1 MEEGIDDIL
10 KAYVS
15 TANNPEYEGDFEVIN
30 SKFPELIDAGYDP
43 ELLKEY
49 VSTANDPSYEGDFA
63 TINSKFPEF
72 NVKAKFDQEF
82 EERDIPDAI
91 AKYNKSFDDAEKVE
105 LNATAKRLGEEI
117 PFPELETSFDDIEQ
131 GEELQVFGADYETR
145 EERREKQL
153 LQFDVTEQQD
163 QTRTQAP
170 LEFNTPDQAVKQQ
183 IAEFQGSV
191 QRVREQVEKVEEL
204 RSLDVQI
211 AATPDGSFLA
221 DISRAIEGG
230 AAGGRG
236 VDEAFDVYKL
246 GNNMTDEQIDEY
258 IETVRDIEKIEV
270 TNEMLQ
276 FQREIAAN
284 GGGITGTILA
294 YGKNLGA
301 AAQDITRSAVQMAV
315 SFADSEEVGGTAM
328 LSAGVGAGTGAIAGS
343 TGFSL
348 GPLGVATTT
357 GGAITG
363 TLSGFVGG
371 LVGSME
377 TAITLSDLMQAEC
390 RERGLEFNRESLR
403 VLMSD
408 QVFMDKIRGDAVA
421 RGITIGAVEAM
432 TVVVSRGVGSVLSKP
447 AVTTVG
453 QGLKQTGKVALATT
467 TTEMTGGSVGELGG
481 QLASGKTW
489 NELDWTAITQ
499 EGILESKGVVMN
511 LDYVKAAAGK
521 TVAAYKLNG
530 QNLTQ
535 EQVVD
540 LVDNPN
546 TTPQALSKMN
556 IDIKNDAALD
566 AYVKTKQNNAI
577 LESQID
583 ATVSDINDRKNLVN
597 LENQRAQAEA
607 DTKKTGIRKKP
618 GAKAKL
624 DDINAQIENVLNKY
638 EGVDSTSP
646 EVQAREQA
654 AQEVRQNV
662 AEKNF
667 APNLEF
673 AKKHSKLY
681 GLEVNENMSQNDI
694 RAKYGN
700 EAAMSDGF
708 IDGNQIII
716 NKEVAKKTGAVNVG
730 NHELL
735 HGILRKSMK
744 EGKITSDVIS
754 GLKTEFGKQWD
765 VIQKRADNNY
775 SSDYMLKNP
784 DEWITLASD
793 AIANNEVSFNE
804 TIFQKIGNV
813 LAPILRK
820 AGFKKIKFETGKDVF
835 NFLKEYNKSIHK
847 GSLSGA
853 IVEATTEAAAFVEKD
868 VGEGMTGGGKAVK
881 QKTKQQ
887 ATETQQQRDA
897 DFTKEQV
904 LEPAKT
910 KPKQKTKSQKDIDAE
925 LTKEQILEPA
935 KQKPKAKTQKEID
948 AELTREQVLEPAK
961 KETPQ
966 EAFDRKKAEQ
976 QAKDNAKAKR
986 LRKIA
991 EQTRIEGSRKKPGV
1005 KLRGSFAN
1013 YGDTVGGLVLN
1024 PGDGFTVQAT
1034 VISEMDIQK
1043 FGAKNQP
1050 KEFNVTI
1057 GGDGRFVLG
1066 KMDPKMDPRMSQE
1079 IKRFIEESNNDFKG
1093 RRDVGQLALLGLTE
1107 NSKNPY
1113 TPRGFAMD
1121 LTEVTGGKPDVVGKK
1136 FSKSAQADVNKLAE
1150 NQTNKSWRKGGGDAA
1165 VKGLQDNKIF
1175 DALIA
1180 AQYKVR
1186 PIPKDF
1192 VSKVYSELT
1201 PHIKRFKP
1209 DQNDNFFAYVNS
1221 QVSNKAGT
1229 VYNREYK
1236 VTQRTEDIDAK
1247 TSEGAP
1253 IRQVAAETEADVKSF
1268 EELDLSPVAQV
1279 RRQKLAEKGLS
1290 EDDRYSQLRQE
1301 LKLEDDMMNTV
1312 RKTVENTL
1320 GTKLPPVDS
1329 PKFKNALEKAY
1340 RLKLKKPIQDMI
1352 GKGDNYNAFLQ
1363 DVFPTVY
1370 KFLPKET
1377 LVQMERNVAPENRIF
1392 TTSRRI
1398 TKSTEVDKLI
1408 SEGLLPKNTNR
1419 LSGPNLIEK
1428 LPYPGNKKV
1437 LAYFRGTEMENE
1449 LGYKIGQ
1456 STLGTRKDKLASEI
1470 GVELGFDA
1478 TMETLA
1484 KPEVTQRMLD
1494 IEDVQ
1499 GYKEVKNHN
1508 AVVAK
1513 QIDRDPNIKF
1523 SKTIKKDIIDSDLS
1537 IEDAQDIMRTQDMVD
1552 IKKKYPALHDGL
1564 IEEYAAKYDASRKSV
1579 RQQVAEDKAKAKDIV
1594 ADIKKGK
1601 STLKF
1606 AKSPVKNAEQLI
1618 NENAQEFSIFAL
1630 GELDKKQGGGR
1641 IPNKDATRRKS
1652 NGTIQ
1657 KYRTRDLDAMYNDT
1671 ETHGERVNRVFNN
1684 FLKVN
1689 PEFRKLI
1696 QATTTGGLKGGIYQF
1711 ADNFNDNINP
1721 TDVEQRNIPAFKYN
1735 SKKNLDPKAV
1745 EKTKSTEFKK
1755 NNNARLPLLKDFFLA
1770 VQEHLKNDPQ
1780 DVGVFEELLL
1790 DTGKHQ
1796 GTFTRINAPFG
1807 FYLIDPK
1814 TRKPSTK
1821 VAVVEE
1827 HTNPQNEIGKA
1838 SLAAAYVGQLE
1849 HAWKFIGKSY
1859 MQGSLSKIHDD
1870 MLRDAGL
1877 AESMPDV
1884 YWNEI
1889 VPRLLNEELNL
1900 PDGMVSAVR
1909 MAAAGIDL
1917 NNYMIVGTDITI
1929 AEFFKVDKIKDV
1941 KRANDLIIKQLT
1953 GEINAEYAEAAAQVE
1968 FARNIEDTNVLTKAI
1983 KYSRSAKNPT
1993 KGISVLDFDDT
2004 LATTKSNVLYTAPD
2018 GTTGKLNAEEFAL
2031 EGADLLKLGYK
2042 FDFSEFNQVVEGK
2055 TAPLFNKAVKLS
2067 GKFGTKDMFVL
2078 TARAPQA
2085 APAIKKFLDAQGL
2098 NIPLKNITG
2107 LGNSTAQAKATWI
2120 AGKVGEGYNDF
2131 YFADDAIQN
2140 VKAVKNML
2148 NQFDVKSKV
2157 QQAKLKFSKSMD
2169 ADFNNILQEVTGIAA
2184 EKRFSDTKARKRGKG
2199 KGKFRVFIPP
2209 SHEDFVGLLYNF
2221 MGKGRL
2227 GDAHRSFFERALV
2240 KPLNRANSELD
2251 AAKQSIANDYKTV
2264 NKKLKD
2270 VKDRL
2275 NKKIPSGDFTFQDAV
2290 RVYLWDKHNHSV
2302 PGISETDQ
2310 NVLVNTVKSDP
2321 RLNAYAD
2328 LINIVSKLEGYVKPT
2343 ESWEA
2348 GDIRTDLADATGR
2361 VGREAYFAEFLE
2373 NADTI
2378 FSPENLNKIEAAY
2391 GKGMKDALQ
2400 DMMYRIKT
2408 GRNRPSGSNALV
2420 NNFVNWINAAV
2431 GDVMFFNMRSAVLQQ
2446 MSIVNY
2452 LNFADNNVFAAAK
2465 AFANQKQYW
2474 ADWAYIFNS
2483 ADLKQRRGG
2492 IQTDVNG
2499 ADLAQSIQGST
2510 MPGRKMIQELLR
2522 IGFTP
2527 TQISDS
2533 AAIATGGATFY
2544 RNRVNSNIKDGM
2556 SKAEAE
2562 KAAWTSFQDITQA
2575 TQQSARPDMVSQQQA
2590 SPIGKFI
2597 LAFQNVTSQFNRLG
2611 KKAFLDIKNRR
2622 ITQPNKTQLQSDIS
2636 NMSRIVYYFAVQNL
2650 AFYALQSALFTMM
2663 FDESEDDE
2671 QFLKKKERIIN
2682 GSIDSILRGSGYVG
2696 AVISTLK
2703 NMGIKFMEQRG
2714 DDSYN
2719 KDESAV
2725 LMEMLNVSPPIG
2737 IKARKIVGAEKTLNY
2752 DKKVIEEMETFDI
2765 DNPQWSAYTNYVEAT
2780 TNLPANR
2787 LYRKTMNVRESLDNE
2802 NSAYQRV
2809 LMFLG
2814 WSQYNLGIQNKEVQ
2828 EIKDSKKG
2836 KKKTKFAEPTNTG
2849 KKPLKF

>member
-15 TANNPEYEGDFEVIN
+15 TANNPEYKGDFEVIN

-49 VSTANDPSYEGDFA
+49 VSTANDPNNNGDFEA
-63 TINSKFPEF
+63 INAKFPEF
-72 NVKAKFDQEF
+72 NVEVKFEKEF
-82 EERDIPDAI
+82 EERDITNSI
-91 AKYNKSFDDAEKVE
+91 AQYNKSFDDAEKVE

-117 PFPELETSFDDIEQ
+117 PFPELETSFDDIKED
-131 GEELQVFGADYETR
+131 EKLETFGADFETR
-145 EERREKQL
+145 EEKKEKEL
-153 LQFDVTEQQD
+153 LKFDVTEQQD
-163 QTRTQAP
+163 QTRSQAP
-170 LEFNTPDQAVKQQ
+170 IEFKTPDQAVKQQ

-191 QRVREQVEKVEEL
+191 NKVRDQIAKVEEL
-204 RSLDVQI
+204 RSLDMQI
-211 AATPDGSFLA
+211 EATPDGSFVA

-230 AAGGRG
+230 RAGGRG

-246 GNNMTDEQIDEY
+246 GNNMTDEQLDEY
-258 IETVRDIEKIEV
+258 IETVRDIDKIEV

-276 FQREIAAN
+276 FQREVAAN
-284 GGGITGTILA
+284 GGGVTGTILA
-294 YGKNLGA
+294 YGKNPGA
-301 AAQDITRSAVQMAV
+301 AVQDITRSAAQMIT
-315 SFADSEEVGGTAM
+315 SFFDSEEVKGSAM
-328 LSAGVGAGTGAIAGS
+328 LSAGIGAGTGATAGS

-348 GPLGVATTT
+348 GPLGVATTAA
-357 GGAITG
+357 GAITG
-363 TLSGFVGG
+363 TLSGFIGG

-377 TAITLSDLMQAEC
+377 TAITLSDLLQAEC
-390 RERGLEFNRESLR
+390 EKRGLEFNRESLR
-403 VLMSD
+403 ELMSD
-408 QVFMDKIRGDAVA
+408 QAFMDKIRGDAVA
-421 RGITIGAVEAM
+421 RGIAIGAVESM
-432 TVVVSRGVGSVLSKP
+432 TVVVSRGVGAALSKP
-447 AVTTVG
+447 AVTSVK

-467 TTEMTGGSVGELGG
+467 TTEMGGGSFGELSG

-499 EGILESKGVVMN
+499 EGILESKGVVAN
-511 LDYVKAAAGK
+511 IDYVKAAAGK
-521 TVAAYKLNG
+521 TVAAYKING
-530 QNLTQ
+530 QNLTK

-546 TTPQALSKMN
+546 TTPQALSKMSV
-556 IDIKNDAALD
+556 DIKNDVALD
-566 AYVKTKQNNAI
+566 AYVKAKQNNAI

-618 GAKAKL
+618 GAQAKL
-624 DDINAQIENVLNKY
+624 DDINSQIESILNKY

-654 AQEVRQNV
+654 AQEVRENV
-662 AEKNF
+662 AERNF

-681 GLEVNENMSQNDI
+681 GLEVNDNMSQNDI

-708 IDGNQIII
+708 IDGDQIII

-744 EGKITSDVIS
+744 EGKITSGVID
-754 GLKTEFGKQWD
+754 GLKAEFGKQWD

-775 SSDYMLKNP
+775 SADYMLKNP

-793 AIANNEVSFNE
+793 AIANNEISFNE
-804 TIFQKIGNV
+804 NIFQKIGNV

-820 AGFKKIKFETGKDVF
+820 AGFKKIKFETGRDVF
-835 NFLKEYNKSIHK
+835 NFLKEYNRSIHK
-847 GSLSGA
+847 GSLSSA

-887 ATETQQQRDA
+887 ETKTQQQRDVE
-897 DFTKEQV
+897 FTKEQV
-904 LEPAKT
+904 
-910 KPKQKTKSQKDIDAE
+910 
-925 LTKEQILEPA
+925 
-935 KQKPKAKTQKEID
+935 
-948 AELTREQVLEPAK
+948 VEPAK
-961 KETPQ
+961 KQKVTKQETPQ

-976 QAKDNAKAKR
+976 QAKDNAKARR

-1005 KLRGSFAN
+1005 KLKGRFAN
-1013 YGDTVGGLVLN
+1013 YGDSLGGLVLN
-1024 PGDGFTVQAT
+1024 PGDGFTAQAT
-1034 VISEMDIQK
+1034 VIAEMNIK
-1043 FGAKNQP
+1043 EFGAKNQP

-1066 KMDPKMDPRMSQE
+1066 KMDPKMDPRMAEE
-1079 IKRFIEESNNDFKG
+1079 IKRFIDESNNDFKG
-1093 RRDVGQLALLGLTE
+1093 RRDVSQLSLLGLTK
-1107 NSKNPY
+1107 NSKNIY
-1113 TPRGFAMD
+1113 APRGFAID
-1121 LTEVTGGKPDVVGKK
+1121 LTEVAGGKPDIVGKK

-1279 RRQKLAEKGLS
+1279 RRQKLAEQGLS

-1312 RKTVENTL
+1312 RKAAENTL

-1329 PKFKNALEKAY
+1329 PKFKNAMQKAF
-1340 RLKLKKPIQDMI
+1340 RLKLKTPIQNMI
-1352 GKGDNYNAFLQ
+1352 GKGDNYTAFLQ
-1363 DVFPTVY
+1363 DAFPIVH

-1437 LAYFRGTEMENE
+1437 LAFFRGINMKNE
-1449 LGYKIGQ
+1449 LGYEVGT
-1456 STLGTRKDKLASEI
+1456 STLGTRKDKISSEI

-1499 GYKEVKNHN
+1499 GYKQVKNHN

-1537 IEDAQDIMRTQDMVD
+1537 IEDAQNIMRTEDMVD

-1564 IEEYAAKYDASRKSV
+1564 IEEYAAKYDANRRSV

-1594 ADIKKGK
+1594 ADIKRGK

-1606 AKSPVKNAEQLI
+1606 AKSPVKNTKQLI
-1618 NENAQEFSIFAL
+1618 DENAKEFSVFAL

-1641 IPNKDATRRKS
+1641 IPNKTATRRKS

-1657 KYRTRDLDAMYNDT
+1657 EYRTRDLDAMYNDT

-1711 ADNFNDNINP
+1711 ADNFNDNINA

-1735 SKKNLDPKAV
+1735 KNKRLDAKAI
-1745 EKTKSTEFKK
+1745 EKTKTTEFKK
-1755 NNNARLPLLKDFFLA
+1755 NNKARLPLLKDFFLA

-1796 GTFTRINAPFG
+1796 GTFTRINAPYG

-1814 TRKPSTK
+1814 TRKPNTK
-1821 VAVVEE
+1821 VEVVEE

-1838 SLAAAYVGQLE
+1838 STVAASVGQLE
-1849 HAWKFIGKSY
+1849 YAWKFIGKSY
-1859 MQGSLSKIHDD
+1859 MQGSLSKIDD
-1870 MLRDAGL
+1870 NMLRDAGL

-1884 YWNEI
+1884 YWDKI
-1889 VPRLLNEELNL
+1889 VPRLLNDELNL
-1900 PDGMVSAVR
+1900 PDGMVSVVR

-1941 KRANDLIIKQLT
+1941 KRANDLITKQLT
-1953 GEINAEYAEAAAQVE
+1953 GEINAEYAEAAAEVE
-1968 FARNIEDTNVLTKAI
+1968 FARNTEDTDVLTKAI

-2055 TAPLFNKAVKLS
+2055 TAPLFNKAVKLA

-2078 TARAPQA
+2078 TARAPEA
-2085 APAIKKFLDAQGL
+2085 APAIKNFLDAQGL

-2107 LGNSTAQAKATWI
+2107 LGNSTAQAKAMWI

-2157 QQAKLKFSKSMD
+2157 QQAKLKLSKSMD
-2169 ADFNNILQEVTGIAA
+2169 SDFNSILQEVTGIAA

-2199 KGKFRVFIPP
+2199 KGRFRVFIPP

-2310 NVLVNTVKSDP
+2310 RILVNTVKSDP

-2328 LINIVSKLEGYVKPT
+2328 LINVVSKLQDYVKPT

-2361 VGREAYFAEFLE
+2361 VGREEYFAEFLE
-2373 NADTI
+2373 NANTI
-2378 FSPENLNKIEAAY
+2378 FSPDNLNKIEAAY
-2391 GKGMKDALQ
+2391 GKGLKEALQ
-2400 DMMYRIKT
+2400 DMMYRIRT

-2499 ADLAQSIQGST
+2499 ADLAQAIQGST

-2636 NMSRIVYYFAVQNL
+2636 NMSRILYYFAVQNL
-2650 AFYALQSALFTMM
+2650 AFYALQSALFTML
-2663 FDESEDDE
+2663 FDETDDDE
-2671 QFLKKKERIIN
+2671 QFLKKKERMIN
-2682 GSIDSILRGSGYVG
+2682 GSIDSVLRGSGYVG
-2696 AVISTLK
+2696 AVIATLK
-2703 NMGIKFMEQRG
+2703 NMGIKFMEQRS
-2714 DDSYN
+2714 DDRYN

-2737 IKARKIVGAEKTLNY
+2737 IKTRKIVNAEKTLNY
-2752 DKKVIEEMETFDI
+2752 DRKVIEEMETFDI

-2787 LYRKTMNVRESLDNE
+2787 LYRKTMNIRQSLDNE

-2836 KKKTKFAEPTNTG
+2836 KKKTKFSQPTNTG